1 MIILLSL
8 ATLTFVGACGGT
20 GEVAEPAEPTA
31 QELEDTTEHDHEAD
45 FSAFIGADYEP
56 GADDTV
62 LEYDFEELIAQSDGL
77 FAFPDLDW
85 NSDFSAL
92 AEHFGVLE
100 MPEYPEVD
108 PELWLSISCGGEQ
121 ILAVPYFSVNE
132 QSSIK
137 QCQIMVEENYFDTAQ
152 MQETFDLLLESAQTQ
167 LGQPV
172 EDSLEGGSENMYFWR
187 WQSQLEDGGLNRL
200 ELYTEVDAGSGDI
213 TGFGMYLA
221 STV

>member
-1 MIILLSL
+1 MLNRQSRR
-8 ATLTFVGACGGT
+8 
-20 GEVAEPAEPTA
+20 TA

-56 GADDTV
+56 GAEDTM
-62 LEYDFEELIAQSDGL
+62 LEYDFEELIVQSDGL

-85 NSDFSAL
+85 DSDFSML
-92 AEHFGVLE
+92 AEHFGVSK

-172 EDSLEGGSENMYFWR
+172 EDSLEDGSENMYFWR
-187 WQSQLEDGGLNRL
+187 WQSQLEDFHTAAQCESPRCARRTPCPARLCGTFDPIRGGLTPPRAPPL
-200 ELYTEVDAGSGDI
+200 
-213 TGFGMYLA
+213 
-221 STV
+221 